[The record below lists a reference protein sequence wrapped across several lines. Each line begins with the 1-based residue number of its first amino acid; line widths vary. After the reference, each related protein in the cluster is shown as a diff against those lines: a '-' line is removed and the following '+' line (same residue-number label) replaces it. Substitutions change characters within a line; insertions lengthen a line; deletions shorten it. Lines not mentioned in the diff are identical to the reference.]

1 MWSRKKTQMADK
13 ISKSVQYGQGFC
25 TCSTIKKDEKG
36 GKVSNIFNAEKSNK
50 SPYCKCSKGR
60 CPLLT
65 RSEIGTFVFYS
76 SV

>member
-1 MWSRKKTQMADK
+1 MADK
-13 ISKSVQYGQGFC
+13 ISKSVQNGQGFC
-25 TCSTIKKDEKG
+25 TCSMIKKDEKG
-36 GKVSNIFNAEKSNK
+36 GKVSNKFNAEKSNK

-60 CPLLT
+60 CPPLT